1 MGALAVSLETKI
13 AAEETK
19 RLTNKKFHSL
29 DLSEIRNALL
39 QSGVRLEDKVHSRV
53 GWFISAALEQ
63 LSRHKVRIAFIGQ
76 VKAGK
81 SSLMNALMKRP
92 DFLPADGGA
101 STGVTTKVHF
111 GSPEH
116 PADKPLFHFL
126 TEHEWEGL
134 LCERKTHDAVEPALQ
149 SLPSRGGLES
159 LRRGAQERLGPD
171 YERLLSKHH
180 LFNPVVRQTEESC
193 VSAVERPREPSTHGK
208 LFSGATRIAEA
219 FLDGNPI
226 PYPSVLIDT
235 PGVNDLFFVQEEMTR
250 ANLADADVYVLVL
263 SAQNPLSRAD
273 LSFLR
278 LLKGLKRDKI
288 VVAINKIDALAD
300 IAEHGAKIEESVQAI
315 LKRELPDANIPVVM
329 TSALWANAALK
340 DSPFAMEGLIE
351 ARFVRYAG
359 RCGVGNLVSSS
370 RGLDPDDV
378 LSRYAKALYSC
389 SGLRELAS
397 AIDGLVSSS
406 IVEDQLLP
414 VSSTLAAISHNSA
427 MSGRYGLQTLLAG
440 QRRLRGDSSGKPVD
454 DALAESREQL
464 QAFLEKAGLLI
475 QQMEKEWKA
484 LAESEVA
491 NIERYLLFAAEK
503 FAEAQAFLLFEDA
516 KRRASF
522 QDWSENT
529 LAFRA
534 ELAELIGARYS
545 EIRQKLYDRQRE
557 GEAAIRRAIDG
568 FLPTMEN
575 VMQFGMRPAQGSP
588 VYLMPL
594 SKATYFELD
603 DFWQHEI
610 SISQDCFE
618 KKCRDLKAVVLSEFN
633 PIVKEMTD
641 AANRGLDLTID
652 EMIRHLDIFVISS
665 LYPIVQQLD
674 RLKSAQFS
682 DATKQDEVFCAGDA
696 GNAVGLFENER
707 RRLAF
712 LRREAAMA

>member
-1 MGALAVSLETKI
+1 VSLETRT
-13 AAEETK
+13 AAEET
-19 RLTNKKFHSL
+19 RRQANKKFDSL

-63 LSRHKVRIAFIGQ
+63 LSQHKVRIAFIGQ

-92 DFLPADGGA
+92 DFLPADGGS
-101 STGVTTKVHF
+101 STGVTTRVHF
-111 GSPEH
+111 GSPER

-134 LCERKTHDAVEPALQ
+134 LGERKTQDADEPALQ
-149 SLPSRGGLES
+149 SLPSRGDLES
-159 LRRGAQERLGPD
+159 LWRRARERLGPD
-171 YERLLSKHH
+171 HERLLKKHH
-180 LFNPVVRQTEESC
+180 LFNPVVRQIEEDC
-193 VSAVERPREPSTHGK
+193 AVAVERPHAMHQK
-208 LFSGATRIAEA
+208 LLSGATRISEA

-226 PYPSVLIDT
+226 AYPSVLIDT
-235 PGVNDLFFVQEEMTR
+235 PGVNDLFFVQEEMTL

-278 LLKGLKRDKI
+278 LLKGLKREKI
-288 VVAINKIDALAD
+288 VVAINKIDALAE
-300 IAEHGAKIEESVQAI
+300 IAEHGAKFEERVQAV
-315 LKRELPDANIPVVM
+315 LKSELPEASIPVVM

-340 DSPFAMEGLIE
+340 DSPFAMEGLIA
-351 ARFVRYAG
+351 ARFVDYAG

-370 RGLDPDDV
+370 RGSDPDDV
-378 LSRYAKALYSC
+378 LRRYAKALYSC
-389 SGLRELAS
+389 SGLSELAS
-397 AIDGLVSSS
+397 AIEGLVSAS

-440 QRRLRGDSSGKPVD
+440 QRKPVD
-454 DALAESREQL
+454 DALAESRERL
-464 QAFLEKAGLLI
+464 QAFWGKAGLLI
-475 QQMEKEWKA
+475 QRMEKEWKA

-491 NIERYLLFAAEK
+491 DVERYLLFAVEK

-516 KRRASF
+516 KRRAAF
-522 QDWSENT
+522 QNWSENT

-534 ELAELIGARYS
+534 ELADLIGARYN
-545 EIRQKLYDRQRE
+545 EIRQKLHDRQRE
-557 GEAAIRRAIDG
+557 GEAALRQAIEG

-575 VMQFGMRPAQGSP
+575 VMQFGMRPGQGSP
-588 VYLMPL
+588 AYLMPL
-594 SKATYFELD
+594 SKATVFELD

-610 SISQDCFE
+610 SRSQDCFE

-641 AANRGLDLTID
+641 AATRGLELTID
-652 EMIRHLDIFVISS
+652 EMIRHLDIFVTSS
-665 LYPIVQQLD
+665 LSPIVQQLD
-674 RLKSAQFS
+674 RLKIAEFS
-682 DATKQDEVFCAGDA
+682 GAITQDEFFCAADA
-696 GNAVGLFENER
+696 GNAVGLFENEG

>member
-1 MGALAVSLETKI
+1 MSLETRI
-13 AAEETK
+13 AAEET
-19 RLTNKKFHSL
+19 RRPTNKKFHSL

-63 LSRHKVRIAFIGQ
+63 LSQHKVRIAFIGQ

-92 DFLPADGGA
+92 DFLPADSGT

-111 GSPEH
+111 GAPEH
-116 PADKPLFHFL
+116 PADRPLFHFL

-134 LCERKTHDAVEPALQ
+134 LGERKTHDADDPT
-149 SLPSRGGLES
+149 LPSPGGLDS
-159 LRRGAQERLGPD
+159 LWRRAQERLGSD
-171 YERLLSKHH
+171 HERLLRKHH
-180 LFNPVVRQTEESC
+180 LFNPVVRQIEEDC
-193 VSAVERPREPSTHGK
+193 VSAERPHTMHGK
-208 LFSGATRIAEA
+208 LFCGAPRIAEV

-235 PGVNDLFFVQEEMTR
+235 PGVNDLFFVQEEITR

-288 VVAINKIDALAD
+288 VVAINKIDVLAD
-300 IAEHGAKIEESVQAI
+300 IAERGAKIKESVQAV
-315 LKRELPDANIPVVM
+315 LKRELPDANIPVVL

-340 DSPFAMEGLIE
+340 DSPFAMEGLIA
-351 ARFVRYAG
+351 ARFVDYAG
-359 RCGVGNLVSSS
+359 HCGVGNLVSSS

-378 LSRYAKALYSC
+378 LRRYAKALYSC
-389 SGLRELAS
+389 SGLNELAS
-397 AIDGLVSSS
+397 AIEGLVSAS

-440 QRRLRGDSSGKPVD
+440 QRKPVD
-454 DALAESREQL
+454 QALAESRERL
-464 QAFLEKAGLLI
+464 QAFWGKAGLLI
-475 QQMEKEWKA
+475 LQMEKEWKA

-491 NIERYLLFAAEK
+491 DVERYLLFAVEK
-503 FAEAQAFLLFEDA
+503 FAEAQAFILFEDA
-516 KRRASF
+516 KRRTSF

-534 ELAELIGARYS
+534 ELAESTGARYN
-545 EIRQKLYDRQRE
+545 EIRQMLHDRQRE
-557 GEAAIRRAIDG
+557 GEAALRQAIED

-575 VMQFGMRPAQGSP
+575 VMQFGMRPGQGSP

-594 SKATYFELD
+594 SKATFFELD

-610 SISQDCFE
+610 SGSQDCFE

-641 AANRGLDLTID
+641 AANRGLELTID
-652 EMIRHLDIFVISS
+652 EIIRHLNIFVVSS

-674 RLKSAQFS
+674 RLKTAQFS
-682 DATKQDEVFCAGDA
+682 DAAKQDEVFCAGDA